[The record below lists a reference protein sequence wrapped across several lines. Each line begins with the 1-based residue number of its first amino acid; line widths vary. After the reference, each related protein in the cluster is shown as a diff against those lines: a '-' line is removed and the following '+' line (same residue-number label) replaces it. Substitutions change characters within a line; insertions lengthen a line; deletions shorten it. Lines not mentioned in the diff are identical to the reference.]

1 MSELNVIFLPKT
13 WAVFLHCV
21 FYYEYYRTS
30 KLLKKLLNNSTF
42 QAQFFFHSSKITVLP
57 FMKKG
62 KILLK
67 IAWPLL
73 IHPKIVIFAIYIFLH
88 GAIHKWHHPL
98 MGKRGFAKRWHY
110 SISLFSKMGDK
121 GEGGI
126 KNVKKW
132 MVDDE
137 KTLFKTTIDLFTY
150 RNLYTLILLATLQ
163 FEVHYK
169 VIVGISI

>member
-1 MSELNVIFLPKT
+1 
-13 WAVFLHCV
+13 
-21 FYYEYYRTS
+21 
-30 KLLKKLLNNSTF
+30 
-42 QAQFFFHSSKITVLP
+42 
-57 FMKKG
+57 
-62 KILLK
+62 
-67 IAWPLL
+67 
-73 IHPKIVIFAIYIFLH
+73 
-88 GAIHKWHHPL
+88 
-98 MGKRGFAKRWHY
+98 
-110 SISLFSKMGDK
+110 MGDK

-132 MVDDE
+132 TAADE